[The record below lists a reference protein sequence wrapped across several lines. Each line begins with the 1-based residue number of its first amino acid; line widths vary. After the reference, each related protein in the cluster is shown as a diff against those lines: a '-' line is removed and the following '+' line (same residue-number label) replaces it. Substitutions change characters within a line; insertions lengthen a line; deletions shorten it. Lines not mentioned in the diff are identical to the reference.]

1 MDPSSE
7 LVRIKIEGDGACF
20 NLTEANCC
28 IKALVKLNDEVSADR
43 IVCSEV
49 IKRGDMD
56 RSSSD
61 LILELDFSA
70 SFTKKRS
77 VLGSGR
83 YMVSTFMSK
92 SQQVVKTSPSQ
103 T

>member
-1 MDPSSE
+1 
-7 LVRIKIEGDGACF
+7 
-20 NLTEANCC
+20 
-28 IKALVKLNDEVSADR
+28 
-43 IVCSEV
+43 
-49 IKRGDMD
+49 MD

-77 VLGSGR
+77 EVLGSGR

-103 T
+103 A